1 MLGEA
6 RVQDFFGSVLKA
18 RMIGNKLLRKRKTPA
33 PHESSLKCVLQL
45 LASFGIKASGRNKA
59 SDRVGGEM
67 KREMLYRYS
76 GIPLYVRQH
85 KIYMDDSECK
95 LNIDDVQLSVIT
107 SIFPAVSIEKR
118 NDLQQVHSLHSR
130 WSQYQSSA
138 AESPLN
144 RWKTVQVSSAST
156 RMRH

>member
-1 MLGEA
+1 MGEA

-118 NDLQQVHSLHSR
+118 NDLQPISILRRFGIPSR
-130 WSQYQSSA
+130 
-138 AESPLN
+138 SPPL
-144 RWKTVQVSSAST
+144 RRGCGTDGHKPKEVWPTKE
-156 RMRH
+156 